1 MLFKLCGLFVC
12 LFVCFEVL
20 GVESRVSYTL
30 GRFSNPIVL
39 GFQLEFPPSA
49 VTGFGLG
56 CLW

>member
-1 MLFKLCGLFVC
+1 MLFKLCV

-20 GVESRVSYTL
+20 GVDSRVSYTL
-30 GRFSNPIVL
+30 GRFSNPVLL

-56 CLW
+56 CLR